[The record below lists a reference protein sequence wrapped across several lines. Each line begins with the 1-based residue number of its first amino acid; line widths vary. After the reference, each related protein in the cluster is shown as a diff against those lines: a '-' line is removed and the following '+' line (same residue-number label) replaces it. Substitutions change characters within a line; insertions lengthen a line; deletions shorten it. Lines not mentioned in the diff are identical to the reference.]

1 MVYNETKNK
10 QREGLA
16 SGERKDYSETS
27 KEVPGRREEKQI
39 LEGIGRKLGV
49 IPGNLPKKGEGMH
62 LGRAGGGENLAKDH
76 CEGPCCRIQR
86 LHSLCIRLVALPAS
100 TVSTQAIPPAVAS
113 EDFALTAPSNFP
125 GTSHLGPY
133 LSTSSWKI
141 HSLCPPGSHKPKK
154 RAAGDLAC

>member
-1 MVYNETKNK
+1 M
-10 QREGLA
+10 
-16 SGERKDYSETS
+16 
-27 KEVPGRREEKQI
+27 QI

-86 LHSLCIRLVALPAS
+86 LHRLPAS

-125 GTSHLGPY
+125 VTSHLGPY
-133 LSTSSWKI
+133 LSTSSWKT
-141 HSLCPPGSHKPKK
+141 HSLCPPSSHKPKK
-154 RAAGDLAC
+154 KITGDLAC